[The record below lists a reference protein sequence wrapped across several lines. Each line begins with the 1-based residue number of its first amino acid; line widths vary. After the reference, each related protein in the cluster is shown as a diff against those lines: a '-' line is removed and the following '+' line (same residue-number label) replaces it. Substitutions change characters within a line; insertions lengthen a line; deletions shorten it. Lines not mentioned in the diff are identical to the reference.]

1 MGDEAWKHYANVH
14 SEHRPKVIT
23 VSISDAVQLSPH
35 LTIKPLGE
43 GINLVA
49 FSCGCGANVCHNTA
63 GCPGT

>member
-1 MGDEAWKHYANVH
+1 MMKHG
-14 SEHRPKVIT
+14 RTTLIFT
-23 VSISDAVQLSPH
+23 QIRRCTLSTFHYLSMVRLAPN

-49 FSCGCGANVCHNTA
+49 FSCGCGANMCYNTA